1 MNVLIREEWGPT
13 QDEFDA
19 CARVSG
25 DDNPIHVDPTFSAR
39 TRFGRTVSH
48 GMLIY
53 SNLWALVNR
62 ARPGQRHS
70 FQSLMFPNP
79 TYAGEPVVLEIK
91 ETPEGHLAVLATR
104 KADEMI
110 VLQGQAELEGTAP

>member
-1 MNVLIREEWGPT
+1 MHTLIREEWVPS

-19 CARVSG
+19 FARISG
-25 DDNPIHVDPTFSAR
+25 DDNPIHVDAVFSAR

-53 SNLWALVNR
+53 AKLWALLGR
-62 ARPGQRHS
+62 IRPGARHR

-79 TYAGEPVVLEIK
+79 TFADEPVVLEIK
-91 ETPEGHLAVLATR
+91 ETPDGHLAVVAMR
-104 KADEMI
+104 KADRVI
-110 VLQGQAELEGTAP
+110 VLQGQAETA